1 MEEGMTVQIKVNRI
15 APLVAAGAAAVA
27 IAAAPSAAATT
38 LATGST
44 VIQNPGNAEIRR
56 ARRGCIPRRPAAAT
70 IRRGYGRPDIPPWR
84 PWGPLRTTV
93 HSGREVLNRALSEV
107 VPGLLELE
115 VAVPRNRPVW
125 HCFRGSLRVGG
136 GGADDRTACTSP
148 RRAASW
154 RWGPISPLCRS

>member
-1 MEEGMTVQIKVNRI
+1 MQIKVNRI

-44 VIQNPGNAEIRR
+44 VIQNPGNAEIT
-56 ARRGCIPRRPAAAT
+56 AEPGAAASHAAPAAAT

-84 PWGPLRTTV
+84 PWGPLENNRALRA
-93 HSGREVLNRALSEV
+93 GGFNRALSEV

-115 VAVPRNRPVW
+115 VAAPRNRP
-125 HCFRGSLRVGG
+125 G
-136 GGADDRTACTSP
+136 
-148 RRAASW
+148 
-154 RWGPISPLCRS
+154 